1 MSRPSRRKL
10 KEAEELEKYEK
21 EFDREYAQYFH
32 VLLHGST
39 DRFYAD
45 GVALDLMRNH
55 LLYYKANAECLAKK
69 MGVPLPAKIDGRI
82 IPCKMPINLLIRGGE
97 NLEVKLKYMYAKEE
111 LRYSDIPTSLS
122 FQSSNRKY
130 RGSKFYSLRVRDAR
144 RYKND

>member
-1 MSRPSRRKL
+1 MGKKKASPEEQL
-10 KEAEELEKYEK
+10 KANVEKFREEYLYYFKVL
-21 EFDREYAQYFH
+21 RE
-32 VLLHGST
+32 GST

-45 GVALDLMRNH
+45 GVALDLIRNH

-69 MGVPLPAKIDGRI
+69 MGVPIPARIDGRM

-111 LRYSDIPTSLS
+111 LRYSDIPASLS